1 MLKKM
6 KPTLPSLACTTAI
19 LLVGAIVSFAN
30 ESLALASNAEEA
42 APVTSSAEPVA
53 TPVATSPVEAKVE
66 APAAT
71 TPPVQAPI
79 EATPSVSDAAE
90 KANLEAQKASI
101 TSKVRN
107 PTLQKHLLENI
118 DIFGKNDLP
127 AIYILGP
134 GIEDFEGQ
142 LLTRD
147 FMRDPFFMQNVDR
160 EEFEMKMWLRGDLD
174 EDFKK
179 NKEEQKQP

>member
-1 MLKKM
+1 MLKKL
-6 KPTLPSLACTTAI
+6 KQTPPIRAFAATLFWGMVSL
-19 LLVGAIVSFAN
+19 SQAN
-30 ESLALASNAEEA
+30 ESLALAANAEESVPTA
-42 APVTSSAEPVA
+42 TSTETLPAPNPTTPAVETKVEVPAVPAVVA
-53 TPVATSPVEAKVE
+53 T
-66 APAAT
+66 
-71 TPPVQAPI
+71 
-79 EATPSVSDAAE
+79 EATPSVSDAVDKAE
-90 KANLEAQKASI
+90 RDAQKASI
-101 TSKVRN
+101 TAKVRN

-179 NKEEQKQP
+179 SQEEKKTP